1 MLLDTVLLP
10 SPVSTHASYTLRHRS
25 KLRNCLT
32 IYLML
37 RCTHS
42 STPVPLVPKILELF
56 VAKFIFIQI
65 TFMFR
70 FETLS
75 ITPRL
80 AFISYFPFLY
90 TYIVH
95 VAPGSLLFTRASFL
109 FFSSSL
115 CFAAIIGHRSLFY
128 GMDFRFGMV
137 SHSGCFYSHFATPCL
152 VSSPMISGRCM
163 VL

>member
-1 MLLDTVLLP
+1 MYLVLHFPWLVVVFSYVFENSLFCSNYRWMLLDTVLLP

-37 RCTHS
+37 RCTHA

-80 AFISYFPFLY
+80 AFYLLFSISLYLYSSCGSGITPF
-90 TYIVH
+90 H
-95 VAPGSLLFTRASFL
+95 ESLLSFL
-109 FFSSSL
+109 
-115 CFAAIIGHRSLFY
+115 
-128 GMDFRFGMV
+128 
-137 SHSGCFYSHFATPCL
+137 L
-152 VSSPMISGRCM
+152 VILVFCRHHWT
-163 VL
+163 L